1 MQPTQVDMI
10 LFNGLIWTGD
20 DQLPDAEA
28 LAVDGG
34 RIIAVGN
41 SEEIMRDYTSDNC
54 IDLQRQRL
62 LPGLHDSHMHLI
74 GTGMMLRTVNLVGC
88 NSIGEL
94 KERYLSLTQ
103 NSGQTADKAEAF
115 LIGRGFLQDEFIE
128 PRMPN
133 RYDLDA
139 ISTDRPVVAVRACG
153 HLLVCNSKVLHMA
166 GIGKGFGQMEG
177 GEIGFDIDGEP
188 NGIISEQAMDLVYTL
203 MPSPLEDELKDAIER
218 AAAECLRTGI
228 TTAHTND
235 FGSEDWDLYHR
246 AFASA
251 ANAGK
256 LKVRLNHQMLYDKP
270 EDIAAFVSWRNNH
283 ASAYGLD
290 PEYFTYGP
298 VKVMCDGSLGG
309 RTAALCE
316 PYADAHDT
324 CGVTILNRKQI
335 VSILS
340 EAYNHGFQLCGHA
353 IGDSAIIELIEAMG
367 DVVPPEKRPAARS
380 RVIHAQ
386 ITTPEILKR
395 MRELHIHCDIQPPF
409 VATDH
414 AIVAS
419 RVGREKAQTSY
430 AWATMRQMGITTSGG
445 SDSPVEPL
453 KPFYGIYCAVTRK
466 TAAGEPPGGWLPKER
481 LTLEEALRL
490 YTYDGAYAASTED
503 IVGCIKPGQYADFI
517 LLDCDIFKI
526 PQEEIKE
533 IKVLTT
539 WVGGEI
545 VYSK

>member
-1 MQPTQVDMI
+1 MQSTHVDMI

-20 DQLPDAEA
+20 EQLPDAEA

-34 RIIAVGN
+34 RIIAVG
-41 SEEIMRDYTSDNC
+41 SSAEIMREYNSDNC

-88 NSIGEL
+88 KSINEL
-94 KERYLSLTQ
+94 KERFISFYQDSE
-103 NSGQTADKAEAF
+103 QTDDNAETF

-128 PRMPN
+128 LRMPN

-139 ISTDRPVVAVRACG
+139 ISADRPVVAVRACG
-153 HLLVCNSKVLHMA
+153 HLLVCNSKVLRMA
-166 GIGKGFGQMEG
+166 GIGQGFGQVDG
-177 GEIGFDIDGEP
+177 GEIGFDSDGEP
-188 NGIISEQAMDLVYTL
+188 NGILSEQAMDLVYTL
-203 MPSPLEDELKDAIER
+203 IPPPTEDELKDAIEK

-246 AFASA
+246 AFAAA

-256 LKVRLNHQMLYDKP
+256 LKVRLNHQMLFEKP
-270 EDIAAFVSWRNNH
+270 EDVASFVSWRSNN
-283 ASAYGLD
+283 ASTYGLD
-290 PEYFTYGP
+290 PEYFSYGP
-298 VKVMCDGSLGG
+298 VKVMCDGALGG

-316 PYADAHDT
+316 SYADAPDT
-324 CGVTILNRKQI
+324 CGVAILKREQI

-340 EAYNHGFQLCGHA
+340 EAYYQGFQLCGHA
-353 IGDSAIIELIEAMG
+353 IGDAAIINLIEAMG
-367 DVVPPEKRPAARS
+367 EVVPPEKRPAARS

-409 VATDH
+409 VATDY

-419 RVGREKAQTSY
+419 RVGQEKAQTSY
-430 AWATMRQMGITTSGG
+430 AWATMRRMGITTSGG

-453 KPFYGIYCAVTRK
+453 NPLYGIYCAVTRQN
-466 TAAGEPPGGWLPKER
+466 AAGEPPGGWLPEER
-481 LTLEEALRL
+481 LTLEDALRL
-490 YTYDGAYAASTED
+490 YTYDGAYAAGIED
-503 IVGCIKPGQYADFI
+503 VVGRIKPGQYADFI
-517 LLDCDIFKI
+517 LLDRDIFKI
-526 PQEEIKE
+526 PHEEIKE
-533 IKVLTT
+533 IHVLTT

-545 VYSK
+545 V